1 MGWRGLMRAWRIAK
15 AQRATDLTG
24 RGAAIEGGRW
34 NDQDVPAVYMGLTPA
49 ICCLETF
56 VHAGGEPAFP
66 MKITCFELPGEQ
78 SLYLEPDPQTLP
90 QGWASL
96 PADRPSMEFG
106 TRWLKTNAHL
116 GLIVPSAVLA
126 LERNVVINP
135 NHPAVSKIKVVD
147 VYDFLYDPR
156 MFK

>member
-1 MGWRGLMRAWRIAK
+1 MLAWRIAK
-15 AQRATDLTG
+15 AARASDLSG

-56 VHAGGEPAFP
+56 VHADGEPSFP
-66 MKITCFELPGEQ
+66 LKITCFELPSDPALFLAVDAS
-78 SLYLEPDPQTLP
+78 SLPA
-90 QGWASL
+90 GWASL

-106 TRWLKTNAHL
+106 TAWLKANTHL

-135 NHPAVSKIKVVD
+135 NHPAVSDIKVVE
-147 VYDFLYDPR
+147 VYDFIYDPR